1 MTTGLLLAALLV
13 LGQGCGSIPQRNWQ
27 SYPHLTSDPTF
38 RKWLIIKCT
47 VEDDATVPPGLDQTI
62 GFFFTVAG
70 VATGNMIDYYSDVSY
85 GAASFVGTTIVG
97 WYPAPFKTT
106 TTLKRRERAL
116 ACANAIP
123 DSDAN
128 DIPFEDYY
136 GIVMMTNRLVDG
148 GACYDA
154 QQSLQIKDKS
164 YNLACVSFDPES
176 LFITFAAHE
185 MGHGLG
191 MPHSFD
197 NTRDSCG
204 GSPGEYCDKWD
215 IMSALN
221 VYTFKETNYVTPRL
235 RHNTAGTGLDVPNLL
250 QMGWIPR
257 QPHRDLHHRRSRYQ
271 LHAERAEP
279 STRDR
284 AAHGEDPGLPVPV
297 HGRVPTEGR
306 MGCWHP
312 RQRRGPSHVHGRRQ
326 SLFLPVRDEDLR
338 GGDPGGP
345 DIDARQFQ
353 DSREFHR
360 RTWRDRQHHDRA
372 LATAASRSSWSGGT
386 AGHAGARPSDSPGRT
401 RSGRTRL
408 IITRP
413 RAGEPGRQGDSHEG
427 SRSPDATVLV
437 VAQEPC
443 VFQHDSVL
451 YTGSRLE
458 ALLTPQRRPLLPTFP
473 DPCD

>member
-1 MTTGLLLAALLV
+1 MAHCQRRSRPMTTGLLLAALLV

-176 LFITFAAHE
+176 LFITFCRPRDGTRPRDAALLRQHARQLWRLSRRVLRQVGHHE
-185 MGHGLG
+185 RPERLHLQG
-191 MPHSFD
+191 D
-197 NTRDSCG
+197 
-204 GSPGEYCDKWD
+204 E
-215 IMSALN
+215 
-221 VYTFKETNYVTPRL
+221 L
-235 RHNTAGTGLDVPNLL
+235 RHATAPTQHSGDR
-250 QMGWIPR
+250 PR
-257 QPHRDLHHRRSRYQ
+257 C
-271 LHAERAEP
+271 AEP
-279 STRDR
+279 
-284 AAHGEDPGLPVPV
+284 AADG
-297 HGRVPTEGR
+297 
-306 MGCWHP
+306 M
-312 RQRRGPSHVHGRRQ
+312 
-326 SLFLPVRDEDLR
+326 
-338 GGDPGGP
+338 
-345 DIDARQFQ
+345 
-353 DSREFHR
+353 DSP
-360 RTWRDRQHHDRA
+360 
-372 LATAASRSSWSGGT
+372 TAASRPT
-386 AGHAGARPSDSPGRT
+386 PSALPIPT
-401 RSGRTRL
+401 
-408 IITRP
+408 
-413 RAGEPGRQGDSHEG
+413 
-427 SRSPDATVLV
+427 SR
-437 VAQEPC
+437 
-443 VFQHDSVL
+443 
-451 YTGSRLE
+451 
-458 ALLTPQRRPLLPTFP
+458 
-473 DPCD
+473 

>member
-1 MTTGLLLAALLV
+1 MAHCQGRSRPMGLLLAALLV
-13 LGQGCGSIPQRNWQ
+13 LGQGCASIPQRNWQ
-27 SYPHLTSDPTF
+27 NYPHLTSDPTF

-85 GAASFVGTTIVG
+85 GAVSFVGTSIVG

-123 DSDAN
+123 DSEAN

-148 GACYDA
+148 GACYDG

-204 GSPGEYCDKWD
+204 GAPGEYCDKWD

-221 VYTFKETNYVTPRL
+221 VFTFTETNYVTPRL
-235 RHNTAGTGLDVPNLL
+235 GHNTAGTGLDVPNLL
-250 QMGWIPR
+250 QMGWVPDSRIATYTIGAPDTTFTLNALSRPLGTAPLTVKIPDFPFMFTVEYR
-257 QPHRDLHHRRSRYQ
+257 QKDGWDAGIPADAVILHTYTAGANPYSFLFETKTFAGAILAGQTLTLGNFRIRVN
-271 LHAERAEP
+271 
-279 STRDR
+279 ST
-284 AAHGEDPGLPVPV
+284 
-297 HGRVPTEGR
+297 
-306 MGCWHP
+306 
-312 RQRRGPSHVHGRRQ
+312 
-326 SLFLPVRDEDLR
+326 
-338 GGDPGGP
+338 GGP
-345 DIDARQFQ
+345 
-353 DSREFHR
+353 
-360 RTWRDRQHHDRA
+360 
-372 LATAASRSSWSGGT
+372 GGT
-386 AGHAGARPSDSPGRT
+386 ANITIGR
-401 RSGRTRL
+401 
-408 IITRP
+408 
-413 RAGEPGRQGDSHEG
+413 
-427 SRSPDATVLV
+427 
-437 VAQEPC
+437 
-443 VFQHDSVL
+443 
-451 YTGSRLE
+451 
-458 ALLTPQRRPLLPTFP
+458 
-473 DPCD
+473 